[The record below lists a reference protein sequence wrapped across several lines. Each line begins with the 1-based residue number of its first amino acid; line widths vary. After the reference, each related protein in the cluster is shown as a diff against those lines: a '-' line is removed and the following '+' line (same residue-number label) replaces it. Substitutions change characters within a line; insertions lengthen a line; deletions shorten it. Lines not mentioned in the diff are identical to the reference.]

1 LRFASIGLIVMAFL
15 GFPCEMYGGDL
26 RLGPL
31 RIIPY
36 ITASGRYTDNVFL
49 TERNEKS
56 DFSYSVL
63 PGVKLRIPT
72 IGRYGFH
79 FNYEADYAQYDT
91 HHEANYLIQSAEAA
105 LDLNLPKRFGV
116 KLGDKITSG
125 ADLPD
130 FDGDRKARYLSNVA
144 RIGTSYAFFDRFN
157 LGLHYSH
164 EFKDYQRSEDEIDN
178 FDTHALGG
186 VLRFRMLFEYG
197 YATTNYR
204 KDRVVE
210 NSYSNQVNSGIT
222 WDITAKTHGTVRGG
236 YVEKNYYALN
246 RKEDAV
252 FASANI
258 SHELTSRTIFTL
270 SGIRSVFDT
279 SQADDNI
286 NYSSSFLSNQVSA
299 TLRHTYRKFTGGI
312 GGDFIYDRYLHDD
325 LRAMKRRRDTVWRG
339 SVGIDYQMQRWIKMG
354 VQYRYT
360 NLNSN
365 FSNED
370 YVENLGVFLVGIT
383 L

>member
-1 LRFASIGLIVMAFL
+1 MAFL

-49 TERNEKS
+49 TGSNEKS
-56 DFSYSVL
+56 DFTYSVL

-72 IGRYGFH
+72 LGRYGFH
-79 FNYEADYAQYDT
+79 LNYEADFSQYDT
-91 HHEANYLIQSAEAA
+91 YHEANYFVQSAEAA

-130 FDGDRKARYLSNVA
+130 FEGDRKARYLSNRA
-144 RIGTSYAFFDRFN
+144 RIGTSYAFFDRYS

-164 EFKDYQRSEDEIDN
+164 ELKDYQRSVDEIDN
-178 FDTHALGG
+178 YDTQSLGG
-186 VLRFRMLFEYG
+186 VFRFRFLARTSMFIEYVR
-197 YATTNYR
+197 ADTNYR
-204 KDRVVE
+204 KDRDVE
-210 NSYSNQVNSGIT
+210 NSYSNQITSGIT

-236 YVEKNYYALN
+236 YIGKNYYALN
-246 RKEDAV
+246 REEDAV

-270 SGIRSVFDT
+270 SGIRSLFDT
-279 SQADDNI
+279 SQADNNI
-286 NYSSSFLSNQVSA
+286 IYSSSYLSNQASVG
-299 TLRHTYRKFTGGI
+299 LHHTYRKFTGGI
-312 GGDFIYDRYLHDD
+312 GGDFIYDRYLYDD
-325 LRAMKRRRDTVWRG
+325 LRAMKKRKDTVWRG
-339 SVGIDYQMQRWIKMG
+339 YVGIDYQMQRWIKIG

-365 FSNED
+365 FDNED
-370 YVENLGVFLVGIT
+370 YVENLGLFFMGLT